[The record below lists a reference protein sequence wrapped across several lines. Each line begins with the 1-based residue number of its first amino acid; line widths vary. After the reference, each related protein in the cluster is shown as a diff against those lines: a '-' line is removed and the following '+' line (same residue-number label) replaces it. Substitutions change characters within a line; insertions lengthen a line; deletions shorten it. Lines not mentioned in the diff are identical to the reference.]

1 MRTTGKI
8 IKYEMRDIAR
18 SKFVLFYFLFFLLLT
33 EGLLRFGGG
42 STKTLISLSNVVLLV
57 IPLMAIIFGA
67 MYLYHSREFTEL
79 LLTQPVNRHQLFRG
93 LYLGLAVPLAFSY
106 GAGLG
111 LPFLFHGFNAAS
123 DVALLLV
130 MIGSG
135 IFLTFIFTALAFWI
149 SVTCNERVKGLG
161 FSIVLWLFFA
171 VIYDGLVLLV
181 VAWFADYPLEKAVI
195 TFTIFNPLDLARIL
209 LLLQMDASALMGYT
223 GAVFQRF
230 FGSLWGIGIAT
241 VALVGWTAIPFWLGL
256 RRFAR
261 KDF

>member
-1 MRTTGKI
+1 MRTIGKI
-8 IKYEMRDIAR
+8 IKYEVRDILR
-18 SKFVLFYFLFFLLLT
+18 SKFVLFYFIFFLLLT

-42 STKTLISLSNVVLLV
+42 STKTLASLSNVVLLV

-79 LLTQPVNRHQLFRG
+79 LLTQPVNRHQLFTG
-93 LYLGLAVPLAFSY
+93 LYLGLAVPLGLSF

-111 LPFLFHGFNAAS
+111 LPFLFHGFDDAG
-123 DVALLLV
+123 DVMLLLV

-135 IFLTFIFTALAFWI
+135 VFLTFIFTALAFWI
-149 SVTCNERVKGLG
+149 SVAYNERVKGLG
-161 FSIVLWLFFA
+161 ISIVLWLFFA

-195 TFTIFNPLDLARIL
+195 TFTLFNPLDLARIL

-223 GAVFQRF
+223 GAGFQRF
-230 FGSLWGIGIAT
+230 FGSFWGISTAAT
-241 VALVGWTAIPFWLGL
+241 ALMVWTVMPFWMGM
-256 RRFAR
+256 RKFTQ

>member
-1 MRTTGKI
+1 MRTVGKI
-8 IKYEMRDIAR
+8 LKYEIRDILR
-18 SKFVLFYFLFFLLLT
+18 NKFMLFYFLFFLLLT

-42 STKTLISLSNVVLLV
+42 STKTLVSLSNVVLLV

-79 LLTQPVNRHQLFRG
+79 LLTQPVNRHQLFTG
-93 LYLGLAVPLAFSY
+93 LYLGLAVPLALSF
-106 GAGLG
+106 GVGLG
-111 LPFLFHGFNAAS
+111 LPFLFHGFDGS
-123 DVALLLV
+123 GDLALLMV

-135 IFLTFIFTALAFWI
+135 ILLTFIFTAIAFWI
-149 SVTCNERVKGLG
+149 SVAYNERVKGLG

-171 VIYDGLVLLV
+171 VIYDGLVLLM
-181 VAWFADYPLEKAVI
+181 VAWFADYPLERAVI
-195 TFTIFNPLDLARIL
+195 SFTLFNPLDLARIL

-230 FGSLWGIGIAT
+230 FGSFQGMGITT
-241 VALVGWTAIPFWLGL
+241 VALLAWTVIPFWLGL